1 MGQEEEGEGL
11 YDHFEKKKLMRAV
24 IVNKEEKLRS

>member
-1 MGQEEEGEGL
+1 MGQEEEGEGQ
-11 YDHFEKKKLMRAV
+11 YDHFEKKLMRAV